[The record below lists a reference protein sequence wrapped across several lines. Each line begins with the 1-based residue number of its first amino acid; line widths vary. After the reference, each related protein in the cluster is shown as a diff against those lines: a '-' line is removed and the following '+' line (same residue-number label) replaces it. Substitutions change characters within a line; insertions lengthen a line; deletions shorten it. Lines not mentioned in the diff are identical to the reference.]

1 MGTTLDAAPRAPEPQ
16 LIPVMLS
23 RSETSLTMS
32 WCDFQQLTEILRFA
46 HDIVRWIS
54 KCRAKLRVCSNSRR
68 YVASEMFRLCRLL
81 FLVGVAGSF
90 LASDELKAATAPEP
104 GDLRG
109 VGKVTF
115 PIACTPDVQSD
126 FVRGVALLHSFF
138 YEEARRVF
146 TSVAERDSKCAMAQW
161 GIAMTWWHPIW
172 TPPNPDEMRAGKAA
186 IEKAMSM
193 NAGSDH
199 ERGFITA
206 LNTYYNTA
214 DNSSAAPVGQ
224 SCHGPV
230 GPRDRVVAYEKAMRQ
245 LRDKYPD
252 DFEVQTF
259 YAFAVLGVGYATPN
273 DTTLSKQLEAAGTL
287 ERLWKQNPNHPG
299 VVHYLIHSYDYPQF
313 AQRGLTAAKTYN
325 SIAPWV
331 PHALHMPSHI
341 FTRLGMWDESIAAN
355 RASAEASRAYSAMR
369 HRDATEAEELHALDY
384 MAYSYLQEAQDA
396 EAKKIVDLAAK
407 VRKTNPELEFSAA
420 YALAAIPTRYAF
432 ERNDWAAAATL
443 SIPNVPHWS
452 WFPFMEALIE
462 YGHALGRAHTSD
474 VEGAR
479 KAIARMQELRDATKD
494 PKFDY
499 FKSHLDLQMQAA
511 TAWVAAAEGKNNDA
525 IDILRRAAGSEEIM
539 GKQPGSP
546 GAFVPI
552 REQLGTLLLEVEQPR
567 EAQRQFEAALK
578 IYPGRFRGLYG
589 AAKAAEQAGDNENAS
604 RYYTKLAAQ
613 TTRAGNS
620 RDELNHI
627 REFLSAQPK
636 APDSKDIATAH
647 E

>member
-1 MGTTLDAAPRAPEPQ
+1 M
-16 LIPVMLS
+16 V
-23 RSETSLTMS
+23 RSPHRI
-32 WCDFQQLTEILRFA
+32 F
-46 HDIVRWIS
+46 V
-54 KCRAKLRVCSNSRR
+54 
-68 YVASEMFRLCRLL
+68 
-81 FLVGVAGSF
+81 LVGLAGSL
-90 LASDELKAATAPEP
+90 LALRDVKSATAPEP
-104 GDLRG
+104 GDLRAA
-109 VGKVTF
+109 GKVDF
-115 PIACTPDVQSD
+115 PVTCAPAPQSD
-126 FVRGVALLHSFF
+126 FARGVALLHSFF

-146 TSVAERDSKCAMAQW
+146 TSVAERDPKCAMAQW

-172 TPPNPDEMRAGKAA
+172 TPPTPDEMRAGKAA
-186 IEKAMSM
+186 IEKAMSL
-193 NAGSDH
+193 NTGSDR

-206 LNTYYNTA
+206 LNTYYNTP
-214 DNSSAAPVGQ
+214 DSSVAAPVGQ

-230 GPRDRVVAYEKAMRQ
+230 GPRDRVIAYEKAMRQ

-259 YAFAVLGVGYATPN
+259 YAFAVLATGYATPN
-273 DTTLSKQLEAAGTL
+273 DTSLSKQLEAAGIL
-287 ERLWKQNPNHPG
+287 EKLWKQNANHPG

-341 FTRLGMWDESIAAN
+341 FTRLGMWDDSIAAN
-355 RASAEASRAYSAMR
+355 RASAEASRAYAAMR
-369 HRDATEAEELHALDY
+369 GRDAAEAEELHALDY
-384 MAYSYLQEAQDA
+384 LAYSYLQQAQDA
-396 EAKKIVDLAAK
+396 EAAKIVEIAAK
-407 VRKTNPELEFSAA
+407 VKKTNPELEFSAA

-452 WFPFMEALIE
+452 SFPFMEALIE
-462 YGHALGRAHTSD
+462 YGHALGRAHIGD

-525 IDILRRAAGSEEIM
+525 IDILRRAADSEDIL
-539 GKQPGSP
+539 GKHPVSP

-552 REQLGTLLLEVEQPR
+552 REQLGTLLLEIGQPAEARR
-567 EAQRQFEAALK
+567 EFKAALK

-589 AAKAAEQAGDNENAS
+589 AAQAAELAGDNEDAN

-613 TTRAGNS
+613 TSKASGS
-620 RDELNHI
+620 RHELNHV
-627 REFLSAQPK
+627 RKFLTAQAK
-636 APDSKDIATAH
+636 AADSKGVATAR

>member
-1 MGTTLDAAPRAPEPQ
+1 MMQR
-16 LIPVMLS
+16 
-23 RSETSLTMS
+23 RS
-32 WCDFQQLTEILRFA
+32 LRL
-46 HDIVRWIS
+46 V
-54 KCRAKLRVCSNSRR
+54 
-68 YVASEMFRLCRLL
+68 
-81 FLVGVAGSF
+81 FLVGLASSF
-90 LASDELKAATAPEP
+90 LALNHVKAATAPEP

-109 VGKVTF
+109 VGKVAF
-115 PIACTPDVQSD
+115 PITCAPEAQSD
-126 FVRGVALLHSFF
+126 FGRGVALLHSFF

-146 TSVAERDSKCAMAQW
+146 TSVAERDPKCAMAQW

-172 TPPNPDEMRAGKAA
+172 TPPTPDEMRAGKAA
-186 IEKAMSM
+186 IERAMAM
-193 NAGSDH
+193 NAGTDR

-206 LNTYYNTA
+206 LNVYYNA
-214 DNSSAAPVGQ
+214 AESSTTAPVGQ

-259 YAFAVLGVGYATPN
+259 YAFAVLAVGYATPN
-273 DTTLSKQLEAAGTL
+273 DASLSKQLEAAATL
-287 ERLWKQNPNHPG
+287 EKLWKQNPNHPG
-299 VVHYLIHSYDYPQF
+299 VVHYLIHSYDYPQL
-313 AQRGLTAAKTYN
+313 AQRGLAAAQSYT

-355 RASAEASRAYSAMR
+355 QASAEASRAYAAMR

-384 MAYSYLQEAQDA
+384 LAYSYLQEARDT

-407 VRKTNPELEFSAA
+407 VRKTNPELEFSGA

-443 SIPNVPHWS
+443 PIPELPHWS
-452 WFPFMEALIE
+452 SFPFMEALIE
-462 YGHALGRAHTSD
+462 YGHALGRAHTGD
-474 VEGAR
+474 LDGAR
-479 KAIARMQELRDATKD
+479 KAIARMQHLRDATKD

-511 TAWVAAAEGKNNDA
+511 SAWVATGDGRKNEA
-525 IDILRRAAGSEEIM
+525 VETLRRAADSEDTL
-539 GKQPGSP
+539 GKHPVSP

-552 REQLGTLLLEVEQPR
+552 REQLGCLLLELGQPK
-567 EAQRQFEAALK
+567 EAQREFEAALK

-589 AAKAAEQAGDNENAS
+589 AAQAAEQAGDNENAS

-613 TTRAGNS
+613 TSKAGVS
-620 RDELNHI
+620 RDELNHV
-627 REFLSAQPK
+627 REFLSTQVK
-636 APDSKDIATAH
+636 AANSKDVTAARD
-647 E
+647 

>member
-1 MGTTLDAAPRAPEPQ
+1 M
-16 LIPVMLS
+16 
-23 RSETSLTMS
+23 
-32 WCDFQQLTEILRFA
+32 
-46 HDIVRWIS
+46 VRWRS
-54 KCRAKLRVCSNSRR
+54 LRLIFLAGL
-68 YVASEMFRLCRLL
+68 AS
-81 FLVGVAGSF
+81 SF
-90 LASDELKAATAPEP
+90 LALNHVKSATAPEP

-115 PIACTPDVQSD
+115 PITCAPDVQSD
-126 FVRGVALLHSFF
+126 FARGVALLHSFF

-146 TSVAERDSKCAMAQW
+146 TSVAERDPKCAMAQW

-172 TPPNPDEMRAGKAA
+172 TPPTPDEMRAGKAA

-193 NAGSDH
+193 NAGSDR

-206 LNTYYNTA
+206 LNTSYNTPDGSA
-214 DNSSAAPVGQ
+214 AAPVGQ

-259 YAFAVLGVGYATPN
+259 YAFAVLATGYATPN
-273 DTTLSKQLEAAGTL
+273 DTSLSKQLEAAGIL
-287 ERLWKQNPNHPG
+287 EKLWKQDANHPG

-313 AQRGLTAAKTYN
+313 AQRGLTAAQTYD

-384 MAYSYLQEAQDA
+384 MAYSYLQEAQDE
-396 EAKKIVDLAAK
+396 EAKKIVDIAAK
-407 VRKTNPELEFSAA
+407 VKKTNPELEFSAA

-432 ERNDWAAAATL
+432 ERNDWAAAANL
-443 SIPNVPHWS
+443 AIPNLPHWS
-452 WFPFMEALIE
+452 SFPFMEALIE
-462 YGHALGRAHTSD
+462 YGHALGRAHTGD
-474 VEGAR
+474 LDGAR
-479 KAIARMQELRDATKD
+479 KAIARMQQLRDATKE

-511 TAWVAAAEGKNNDA
+511 SAWVAAAEGKKNEAVDV
-525 IDILRRAAGSEEIM
+525 LRRAADSEDIL
-539 GKQPGSP
+539 GKHPVSP

-552 REQLGTLLLEVEQPR
+552 REQLGSLLLETRQPK
-567 EAQRQFEAALK
+567 EAQREFEAALK

-589 AAKAAEQAGDNENAS
+589 AAQAAELAGDNENAS

-613 TTRAGNS
+613 TSKAGGS
-620 RDELNHI
+620 RNELNHV
-627 REFLSAQPK
+627 REFLSAQAK
-636 APDSKDIATAH
+636 AADSKGMASAR